1 MNSLVPQAEETLDV
15 ILSAYAEIGIHV
27 VFSIAIRDVGALD
40 IAPFLPSDVSEAA
53 MAIVRG
59 VPKDA
64 REEVAFVERQ
74 IKRLTP
80 LPPRLTWGLESLRAT
95 AFIACFTRRSQRPC
109 AALRAANPDP
119 CV

>member
-1 MNSLVPQAEETLDV
+1 MNSLVPQDEETLDV

-80 LPPRLTWGLESLRAT
+80 LPPRLTWGLRAPPGHGVHRVLYSKESATLRSASG
-95 AFIACFTRRSQRPC
+95 CQS
-109 AALRAANPDP
+109 
-119 CV
+119 